1 VGHADLQARRDPQ
14 PIHVTVEFQRQGKAH
29 ERATGQVQG
38 QVAKILQA
46 SKLFSA
52 VEAGNAGD
60 VDRLQIVMNNIGDV
74 GDAVGKGVKTG
85 LTFGAAGSTVSD
97 HYTFT
102 ATFTARGKPPVQKV
116 YYHALHSTIGNAEG
130 PKGLTPMKV
139 QEAFDKLLEE
149 LMLNL
154 ILDLQK
160 EERL

>member
-1 VGHADLQARRDPQ
+1 
-14 PIHVTVEFQRQGKAH
+14 
-29 ERATGQVQG
+29 
-38 QVAKILQA
+38 
-46 SKLFSA
+46 
-52 VEAGNAGD
+52 
-60 VDRLQIVMNNIGDV
+60 
-74 GDAVGKGVKTG
+74 
-85 LTFGAAGSTVSD
+85 
-97 HYTFT
+97 
-102 ATFTARGKPPVQKV
+102 V